1 MARNKVQFQRGLSD
15 VEFGRLYGSEEKCR
29 EALFSWHWPE
39 GFVCPA
45 CGSRA
50 HCELEKRALWQC
62 NACRT
67 QTSLTAGTIFA
78 STKLDLSV
86 WFRAML
92 HMTQTKQGI
101 SALELSR
108 RIDVTYNTA
117 WAMHHKLR
125 QVMLEREATRPLE
138 GRVEM
143 VMPEACFQHDAYLG
157 GARSGGKRGR
167 GSPGKTPFV
176 AAVETTADGKAH
188 RVKLRRVRR
197 FTKKI
202 IRHVTARIIKPGA
215 YVVTDG
221 LGCFNGV
228 AEAGCTHKA
237 IVTGSGRKAARH
249 PAFRAINTVLADIK
263 TAIAAT
269 YRSGAKKHTP
279 RRLAEFAY
287 RFNRRYDLP
296 AMIIRLGWVAMR
308 TQPMPYRLLKLAED
322 HG

>member
-1 MARNKVQFQRGLSD
+1 MARNNVQFQRGLSD
-15 VEFGRLYGSEEKCR
+15 VEFARLYGTEEKCC
-29 EALFSWHWPE
+29 EALFSWRWPI
-39 GFVCPA
+39 GFECPA
-45 CGSRA
+45 CGGRA
-50 HCELEKRALWQC
+50 HCELEKRSLWQC

-78 STKLDLSV
+78 ATKLDLAV
-86 WFRAML
+86 WFRAMF

-108 RIDVTYNTA
+108 RLDVSYNTA
-117 WAMHHKLR
+117 WSLHHKLR
-125 QVMLEREATRPLE
+125 QVMLERELEKPLE

-143 VMPEACFQHDAYLG
+143 DDAYLG
-157 GARSGGKRGR
+157 GERSGGKRGR

-176 AAVETTADGKAH
+176 AAVQTGADGKAH

-197 FTKKI
+197 FTKKAI
-202 IRHVTARIIKPGA
+202 KAVTKRIVVQGA
-215 YVVTDG
+215 HVVTDG

-228 AEAGCTHKA
+228 ADAGCVHQPV
-237 IVTGSGRKAARH
+237 VTGSGRKAARH
-249 PAFRAINTVLADIK
+249 PAFKAVNTVLANIK

-269 YRSGAKKHTP
+269 FRAGANKHAP

-287 RFNRRYDLP
+287 RFNRRYDLA
-296 AMIIRLGWVAMR
+296 AMIQRLAWVALR
-308 TQPMPYRLLKLAED
+308 TLPMPYRMLKLAED

>member
-15 VEFGRLYGSEEKCR
+15 VEFDRLYGSEENCR
-29 EALFSWHWPE
+29 EALFSWRWPQ
-39 GFVCPA
+39 GFECPA
-45 CGSRA
+45 CGGHA
-50 HCELEKRALWQC
+50 HCELARRALWQC

-78 STKLDLSV
+78 ATKLDLTV
-86 WFRAML
+86 WFRAMF

-108 RIDVTYNTA
+108 RLDVNYNTA
-117 WAMHHKLR
+117 WKLHHKLR
-125 QVMLEREATRPLE
+125 QVMLEREQASPLD

-143 VMPEACFQHDAYLG
+143 DDAYLG

-176 AAVETTADGKAH
+176 AAVETVGGKAH

-197 FTKKI
+197 FTKKTI
-202 IRHVTARIIKPGA
+202 KQVAASIVKPTAR
-215 YVVTDG
+215 VVTDG
-221 LGCFNGV
+221 LGCFKGV
-228 AEAGCTHKA
+228 ADAGCTHEA
-237 IVTGSGRKAARH
+237 IVTGSGRKAAQH
-249 PAFRAINTVLADIK
+249 PAFRAVNTVLANIK
-263 TAIAAT
+263 TAIVAT
-269 YRSGAKKHTP
+269 FRAGAGKHAP

-296 AMIIRLGWVAMR
+296 AMIPRLGWVAMR
-308 TQPMPYRLLKLAED
+308 TPPMPYRLLKLAED